1 MGYKARGEGISWR
14 MGRPLGLAAIVAIV
28 GFAIAA
34 VVADAIFLVPVAL
47 LALAVG
53 GYALVNAGMHHRIEE
68 RQGSDDDAISASDE
82 SIPSTHLIAD
92 DETPIGDTPEAHDEI
107 NPHDLPKDHPGRQ
120 AAEEEAG
127 ELQGTTRG
135 SVDPPA

>member
-1 MGYKARGEGISWR
+1 
-14 MGRPLGLAAIVAIV
+14 MGRPLGLAAIVALV

-53 GYALVNAGMHHRIEE
+53 GYAMVNRGMAARVEDK
-68 RQGSDDDAISASDE
+68 QGSDEEAISAADE
-82 SIPSTHLIAD
+82 EIPSTHLIGD